1 MSYKIS
7 KVPKC
12 IRPWFS
18 CSRNGHL
25 LCNMV
30 RQKNNQ
36 TEAYSKLLNSLKL
49 VDTKNEKIITARES
63 GSFVD
68 SFKSATRILVGSAL
82 APAPVADRT
91 FRPLRTHAARSAT
104 YYIKQINKLKIETS
118 LLS

>member
-1 MSYKIS
+1 
-7 KVPKC
+7 
-12 IRPWFS
+12 
-18 CSRNGHL
+18 
-25 LCNMV
+25 MV

-82 APAPVADRT
+82 APAPVPDRT